1 MKPVQ
6 TYRNQKLVNG
16 QWGYTYDQTKGTMQ
30 GGYSADGITFTQS
43 WTVNGVAKDDVVFAV
58 ALCGLLYGDDTVRTT
73 YRELVGEDDSRWRL
87 YRYDVELH
95 NILYYMNKVYGK
107 TPTGGRQE
115 HDYYATEPIA
125 VKLLLNQE
133 CFDQNIWEC
142 ASGENHIANV
152 LKEYG
157 YNVRTSDIVK
167 WTPTTEQK
175 DFLKNRKKWNGD
187 IITNP
192 PFSHAEEFIHKAL
205 SLVGNGHKVAMFLRL
220 QFLEGINRYEKLFK
234 ENPPKTVYVA
244 SRRIK
249 CGKDGDFKSSMS
261 SIMCLA
267 WYVWEKGFKGNTAIK
282 FINHDEELDETKMMA
297 INKQNETV
305 YANGDSLEGKKVKMY
320 LGNCLESLKW
330 LPSNSVNLIL
340 TSPPYDSLRSYVD
353 AETWNLE
360 VFKDIAREL
369 VRVLKPGGVIVWN
382 VCDQCKNG
390 SYSGNSHR
398 QVLYF
403 MELGLNLHDTM
414 IWHKPNPF
422 GRRRGK
428 RYHVAYEPMYI
439 FTKGE
444 PDTFNPIM
452 RKCKNGGRHYKAV
465 YRSMC
470 YEGRVEYKEG
480 VINYETPDYNV
491 WSIQQSRNRETFITK
506 DGREIKHPAVFP
518 KELALRNIMTWTNEG
533 DIVLDPFMGSGTTGI
548 AAVELGRKFIGCELS
563 EDYFDM
569 ASARIEARMLELG
582 ISNDVEPVRA
592 NIIDF
597 WNRSASE
604 ATCLVRS
611 LYSSVSLDK
620 GKAIW
625 IGIAA
630 DKVASTIPTMNQ
642 SANINELQSTL
653 CQPLI
658 VPIPAVG
665 WTIGMYKMPQCTA
678 RGTPLS
684 FIKESEVF
692 KLSINIKNRNYED
705 L

>member
-1 MKPVQ
+1 MNMK
-6 TYRNQKLVNG
+6 
-16 QWGYTYDQTKGTMQ
+16 
-30 GGYSADGITFTQS
+30 
-43 WTVNGVAKDDVVFAV
+43 
-58 ALCGLLYGDDTVRTT
+58 
-73 YRELVGEDDSRWRL
+73 
-87 YRYDVELH
+87 
-95 NILYYMNKVYGK
+95 KVYGK
-107 TPTGGRQE
+107 TPKGGREE
-115 HDYYATEPIA
+115 HDYYATDPIA

-133 CFDQNIWEC
+133 KFDCNIWEC

-167 WTPTTEQK
+167 RTPTTEVK
-175 DFLKNRKKWNGD
+175 DFLKTRKKWNGD

-192 PFSHAEEFIHKAL
+192 PFCLAEEFIHKAL
-205 SLVGNGHKVAMFLRL
+205 SLVGKGHKVAMFLRL
-220 QFLEGINRYEKLFK
+220 LFLESIKRYEGLFK
-234 ENPPKTVYVA
+234 ENPPKTIYVA

-249 CGKDGDFKSSMS
+249 CGKDGDFNSSMS

-267 WYVWEKGFKGNTAIK
+267 WFVWEKGFNGDTTIK
-282 FINHDEELDETKMMA
+282 FINHDEELDESKMMA
-297 INKQNETV
+297 VSELGETV
-305 YANGDSLEGKKVKMY
+305 YDNCDSLEGKKVKMY
-320 LGNCLESLKW
+320 LGNCLESLKR
-330 LPSNSVNLIL
+330 LPSGSVNLIL

-390 SYSGNSHR
+390 SYSGNSFR

-480 VINYETPDYNV
+480 ITNYETPDYNV
-491 WSIQQSRNRETFITK
+491 WSIQPSRNRETFTTK
-506 DGREIKHPAVFP
+506 DGRKIKHPAVFP
-518 KELALRNIMTWTNEG
+518 TELALRHIMSWTNEG

-548 AAVELGRKFIGCELS
+548 AAVELGRKFIGCELC

-569 ASARIEARMLELG
+569 ASARIEARMQELG
-582 ISNDVEPVRA
+582 ISNDVEPARA

-597 WNRSASE
+597 WNRSALE

-611 LYSSVSLDK
+611 LYSL
-620 GKAIW
+620 GTEGNHRAIE

-642 SANINELQSTL
+642 SASINGLLTARYQN
-653 CQPLI
+653 LI
-658 VPIPAVG
+658 SAIPTVEWNFNG
-665 WTIGMYKMPQCTA
+665 YSMPQCMP
-678 RGTPLS
+678 RGTPCIQLY
-684 FIKESEVF
+684 IV
-692 KLSINIKNRNYED
+692 L
-705 L
+705 

>member
-1 MKPVQ
+1 MK
-6 TYRNQKLVNG
+6 
-16 QWGYTYDQTKGTMQ
+16 
-30 GGYSADGITFTQS
+30 
-43 WTVNGVAKDDVVFAV
+43 
-58 ALCGLLYGDDTVRTT
+58 
-73 YRELVGEDDSRWRL
+73 
-87 YRYDVELH
+87 
-95 NILYYMNKVYGK
+95 KVYGK
-107 TPTGGRQE
+107 TPTGGREE
-115 HDYYATEPIA
+115 HDYYATDPIA

-133 CFDQNIWEC
+133 KFDCNIWEC

-167 WTPTTEQK
+167 RTPTTEQK
-175 DFLKNRKKWNGD
+175 DFLKNRKKRNGD

-192 PFSHAEEFIHKAL
+192 PFCLAEEFIHKAL
-205 SLVGNGHKVAMFLRL
+205 SLVGKGHKVAMFLRL
-220 QFLEGINRYEKLFK
+220 QFLESIKRYEGLFK
-234 ENPPKTVYVA
+234 ENPPKTIYVA

-249 CGKDGDFKSSMS
+249 CGKDGDFNSSMS

-267 WYVWEKGFKGNTAIK
+267 WFVWEKGFNGDTTIK
-282 FINHDEELDETKMMA
+282 FINHDEELDESKMMA
-297 INKQNETV
+297 VSELGETV
-305 YANGDSLEGKKVKMY
+305 YANCDSLEGKKVKMY
-320 LGNCLESLKW
+320 LGNCLESLKR
-330 LPSNSVNLIL
+330 LPSGSVNLEL

-390 SYSGNSHR
+390 SYSGNSFR
-398 QVLYF
+398 QVQYF

-465 YRSMC
+465 YRSM
-470 YEGRVEYKEG
+470 YNEGRVEYKEG
-480 VINYETPDYNV
+480 ITNYETPDYNV
-491 WSIQQSRNRETFITK
+491 WSIQPSRNRETFTTK

-518 KELALRNIMTWTNEG
+518 KELALRHIMSWTNEG
-533 DIVLDPFMGSGTTGI
+533 DIVLDPFTGSGTTGI
-548 AAVELGRKFIGCELS
+548 AAVELGRKFIGCELC

-569 ASARIEARMLELG
+569 ASARIEARMQELG
-582 ISNDVEPVRA
+582 ISNDEEPDRA
-592 NIIDF
+592 QIINF
-597 WNRSASE
+597 WNQSASD

-611 LYSSVSLDK
+611 LYSSGSLDN
-620 GKAIW
+620 GEAIE

-630 DKVASTIPTMNQ
+630 DKVASTYPSMNQ
-642 SANINELQSTL
+642 SASINGLQAAL
-653 CQPLI
+653 CQALV

-665 WTIGMYKMPQCTA
+665 WTVGMYEMPQCTA
-678 RGTPLS
+678 RGTPVHV
-684 FIKESEVF
+684 I
-692 KLSINIKNRNYED
+692 R
-705 L
+705 

>member
-1 MKPVQ
+1 
-6 TYRNQKLVNG
+6 
-16 QWGYTYDQTKGTMQ
+16 
-30 GGYSADGITFTQS
+30 
-43 WTVNGVAKDDVVFAV
+43 
-58 ALCGLLYGDDTVRTT
+58 
-73 YRELVGEDDSRWRL
+73 
-87 YRYDVELH
+87 
-95 NILYYMNKVYGK
+95 
-107 TPTGGRQE
+107 
-115 HDYYATEPIA
+115 
-125 VKLLLNQE
+125 
-133 CFDQNIWEC
+133 
-142 ASGENHIANV
+142 
-152 LKEYG
+152 
-157 YNVRTSDIVK
+157 
-167 WTPTTEQK
+167 
-175 DFLKNRKKWNGD
+175 
-187 IITNP
+187 
-192 PFSHAEEFIHKAL
+192 
-205 SLVGNGHKVAMFLRL
+205 
-220 QFLEGINRYEKLFK
+220 
-234 ENPPKTVYVA
+234 
-244 SRRIK
+244 
-249 CGKDGDFKSSMS
+249 
-261 SIMCLA
+261 
-267 WYVWEKGFKGNTAIK
+267 
-282 FINHDEELDETKMMA
+282 
-297 INKQNETV
+297 
-305 YANGDSLEGKKVKMY
+305 
-320 LGNCLESLKW
+320 
-330 LPSNSVNLIL
+330 
-340 TSPPYDSLRSYVD
+340 VD

-422 GRRRGK
+422 ARRRGK
-428 RYHVAYEPMYI
+428 RYHVDYEPMYI

-465 YRSMC
+465 YRSMR

-491 WSIQQSRNRETFITK
+491 WSIQPSRNRETFTNK

-518 KELALRNIMTWTNEG
+518 KELALRHIMSWTNEG

-620 GKAIW
+620 EKAIW